1 MLKKIISIFLIIV
14 LFAPFWLTFS
24 IYHLQKKTIKKSV
37 KKLLISQLD
46 DNQLIILKFSKD
58 ELYFKL
64 RWEHSKEFEY
74 NEVMYDIVKS
84 EEKGDSVSYL
94 CWQDDEETAINKKFL
109 SILHSVLQKD
119 KKANKLFSQLINM
132 QFNYL
137 LFEFPFIGK
146 NNLYEIILYRAHIN
160 NFYQSIYISPSPPPP
175 NYKAFV

>member
-24 IYHLQKKTIKKSV
+24 IYHLEKKTIKKSV

-46 DNQLIILKFSKD
+46 ENQLVTLKFSKD
-58 ELYFKL
+58 ELYIKL
-64 RWEHSKEFEY
+64 RWEHSKEFEF

-84 EEKGDSVSYL
+84 EEKADSVTYL
-94 CWQDDEETAINKKFL
+94 CWQDDEETALNRNFL
-109 SILHSVLQKD
+109 DMLQSALQKD
-119 KKANKLFSQLINM
+119 KKANKLFSQLVSA

-137 LFEFPFIGK
+137 LFEFPFLGK
-146 NNLYEIILYRAHIN
+146 NNLYKTIFYFSQIN
-160 NFYQSIYISPSPPPP
+160 NFYKSINISPSPPPP